1 VQCIAAND
9 KIFFQTLLVKDEN
22 ESAWQL
28 RILIQIP
35 RIGRQDVQNKNKFY
49 AQMFTCKLFLSG
61 PVELVLIIVCKTLKV
76 LRFVEMQ
83 NTIFCYNEFFLNFQD
98 VNKTNY

>member
-22 ESAWQL
+22 ESAWQSH
-28 RILIQIP
+28 ILIQIP
-35 RIGRQDVQNKNKFY
+35 GIGRQDVLNENKFY
-49 AQMFTCKLFLSG
+49 AQMFTYISE
-61 PVELVLIIVCKTLKV
+61 PVELVLIVCKTLKV

-83 NTIFCYNEFFLNFQD
+83 NTIFCYNEVFLNFQG
-98 VNKTNY
+98 NKTNY